1 MLNKTDRELAKAT
14 IRPLLEENLDLY
26 RAAWHGAD
34 QEADMLRRE
43 YQIFCR
49 KTEERISSILEDF
62 GFEGVRVSLA
72 GTSPTYLHNS
82 KVRYLTSLWV

>member
-34 QEADMLRRE
+34 QEADML
-43 YQIFCR
+43 
-49 KTEERISSILEDF
+49 
-62 GFEGVRVSLA
+62 
-72 GTSPTYLHNS
+72 
-82 KVRYLTSLWV
+82 